1 MNVMVKVRRRRRL
14 GTFMAV
20 LLLAACAHEDLN
32 DERPNILIIVADDMG
47 FSDVGSFGGEIPTP
61 NLDKLAADGLRFR
74 QFYNNAKC
82 SPTRA
87 SLLSGQDYH
96 DTGTQ
101 LVTGPNLGQILSDAG
116 YRTYAVGKW
125 HLQGN
130 PVDRGFDRYF
140 GHLGG
145 ATDYFLGDDSF
156 RLDGEP
162 WNVPSGFYAT
172 PAYADFA
179 IEFLQEGHT
188 RDPHRPFF
196 MYLAHS
202 APHWPLQALPEDID
216 LFADAYADGWDVLHD
231 RRVRAM
237 RATGILDPDWPI
249 PARPTALPA
258 WESLSPKGKVSE
270 AQRMA
275 VYAAMVHRLD
285 AETGRVLQAIED
297 LGELDNTLVIFLSD
311 NGASPLELTRE
322 GVLGEA
328 GSDFST
334 GLGWA
339 WLNSAPFRYYKRT
352 QHNGGIASPTIVHWP
367 AGIETSL
374 TGAIADQAQHVIDIV
389 PTVLELTGAPYPGDY
404 ADQGMAQPAGVSF
417 AGALRGDAR
426 GQNDRSLYFQFHD
439 HWAVIRG
446 NMKLVVAWSRPMEL
460 YDLAADRAETTN
472 LVEDHAELARAMYK
486 EWLEWAESRNVVL
499 KPTRNHPHEPEYVP
513 YASPATNS
521 GTSPN

>member
-1 MNVMVKVRRRRRL
+1 
-14 GTFMAV
+14 MAM
-20 LLLAACAHEDLN
+20 LLVAACSYDDLN

-47 FSDVGSFGGEIPTP
+47 YSDVGSFGGEIPTP

-87 SLLSGQDYH
+87 SLLSGQAYH
-96 DTGTQ
+96 DTGIQ
-101 LVTGPNLGQILSDAG
+101 LVAGPNLGQILSKAG

-145 ATDYFLGDDSF
+145 ATDYFLGDESF
-156 RLDGEP
+156 HLDGKP
-162 WNVPSGFYAT
+162 WNVPSEFYAT
-172 PAYADFA
+172 QAYADFA
-179 IEFLQEGHT
+179 IEFLREGHT

-202 APHWPLQALPEDID
+202 APHWPLHALPEDIE
-216 LFADAYADGWDVLHD
+216 LFTDSYADGWDVLHD

-237 RATGILDPDWPI
+237 RASGILDPDWPI
-249 PARPTALPA
+249 PARPAALPA
-258 WESLSPKGKVSE
+258 WESLSPEGKVSE
-270 AQRMA
+270 SQRMA

-285 AETGRVLQAIED
+285 AETGRVLQAIKD
-297 LGELDNTLVIFLSD
+297 LGEFDNTLVIFLSD
-311 NGASPLELTRE
+311 NGASPIELTRE

-339 WLNSAPFRYYKRT
+339 WLNGAPFGYYKRV

-374 TGAIADQAQHVIDIV
+374 TGAIADQAQHVMDIV
-389 PTVLELTGAPYPGDY
+389 PTVLELTGASYPADY

-426 GQNDRSLYFQFHD
+426 ESDRSLFFQFHD
-439 HWAVIRG
+439 HWAIIRD

-460 YDLAADRAETTN
+460 YDLAVDRAETTN
-472 LVEDHAELARAMYK
+472 LAEDQADLARAMYE

-499 KPTRNHPHEPEYVP
+499 KPTANYPHEPEYVP
-513 YASPATNS
+513 Y
-521 GTSPN
+521 TSSDLR